1 MANQTENLRAEAG
14 RLPRSTSAG
23 LATALLA
30 VILIGALAWR
40 SLEQVSEANFWV
52 THTQEV
58 LQVTFNLLNVVTDA
72 ETSNRTYLLTHDE
85 TYLKG
90 YDDGIVVVPT
100 EIAHFRQLTLDNK
113 PQTERADRL
122 QALID
127 KRFTQLHNTINLAK
141 AGKWDESRETV
152 LTGFGRE
159 TMRQIR
165 QLVKEMQDDERALLV
180 IRQAAFQ
187 KTSSVS
193 TTISLGG
200 AAFLF
205 ILLLVAIVLVRRDF
219 LSRGMEAWLRTGE
232 NGFVGKLP
240 GEQNTQVL
248 AHSALDYLGDYL
260 GAAVGAAYVA
270 EPDGTLVRKATY
282 AFTPAPAD
290 RDTFKPR
297 EGFVGQAAAEKRM
310 LHVSDVPRDYVRA
323 SSGLGEHPVRE
334 LLVIPAMVDNQVTAV
349 LELGF
354 FRGVQKPDR
363 DLAEITGEP
372 LSIALRTAQYRARL
386 EALLEETQRQS
397 EELQTQQEELRVSNE
412 ELEEQSRAL
421 RESQARL
428 EMQQSD
434 LAQSNAQLE
443 LQKAQVE
450 TAQKVL
456 SNKNAELMSANQ
468 YKSEFLANMSHEL
481 RTPLNSSLILAKLLS
496 ENRTG
501 NLTEE
506 QIKFAETIYG
516 AGNDLLNLINDILD
530 LSKIEA
536 GKMEVRAERIGM
548 HGLADNLRKQFQPVA
563 DQKRLRFVNTVEGS
577 APPDMETD
585 GQRMQQILKNLL
597 SNAFKFTDAGE
608 VSFRVTGASTAES
621 EQVFFEVKD
630 SGIGIAAENQDL
642 VFDAF
647 KQVEGTSS
655 RKYGGTGLGL
665 SISRDLAR
673 LLGGDITLT
682 SAPGKGSIFTLTLPR
697 KYVPATA
704 EERAQQAKPR
714 SAPPPPERPARAEQA
729 LAAMQAMVPQHSSD
743 NSRRI
748 LLVEDDP
755 GFAEAVVAIAR
766 ELEFDC
772 LVATTA
778 DAGFE
783 LALREQPSG
792 IVLDVRL
799 PDHSGLSVLDRL
811 KRNAKTRHIPVHVVS
826 GADYTQ
832 AALEMGAVGYGLKPI
847 ARDDLTSALRALV
860 TKSEQKGRRVLI
872 VEDDAVQRDSL
883 GKLLAS
889 EGVQIVVAGTAAEA
903 QGLLRQT
910 TFDCMV
916 LDLSLPDQSGYQ
928 LLETMAKDEEL
939 AFPPVIVYTGR
950 SLDRDE
956 EEKLRRFSRSIIIK
970 GARSPERLLDEVTLF
985 LHQVETKMPPER
997 QRMLKEARDRETLF
1011 EGRRILLVED
1021 DVRNIFALS
1030 RVLEPKGAQV
1040 EIARN
1045 GLEALDHL
1053 AKKPGVDL
1061 VLMDIMMPEMD
1072 GFTAMREIRKNA
1084 EWTRLPI
1091 IALTAKAMRDD
1102 QEKCMEAGANDYVAK
1117 PIDVDKLLSL
1127 LRVWLPR

>member
-1 MANQTENLRAEAG
+1 MAATQTENTRAEAG
-14 RLPRSTSAG
+14 QLPRSTSAG

-30 VILIGALAWR
+30 ILLIGVLAWR
-40 SLEQVSEANFWV
+40 SLEQVSQANTWV
-52 THTQEV
+52 AHTQDVLEV
-58 LQVTFNLLNVVTDA
+58 TANLLNLMVDA
-72 ETSNRTYLLTHDE
+72 ETGERGYLLTRDE
-85 TYLKG
+85 KYLQP
-90 YDDGIVVVPT
+90 YETSITAMPQELT
-100 EIAHFRQLTLDNK
+100 HFRSLTVDNG
-113 PQTERADRL
+113 PQTQRADRL
-122 QALID
+122 RDLLD
-127 KRFTQLHNTINLAK
+127 RRNGQLRNTVTLCHS
-141 AGKWDESRETV
+141 GKWDEAREQINS
-152 LTGFGRE
+152 GAGRE
-159 TMRQIR
+159 TMLQIR
-165 QLVKEMQDDERALLV
+165 AVVKEMQDEERRLLA
-180 IRQAAFQ
+180 IRQADFQ
-187 KTSSVS
+187 RTSNIS
-193 TTISLGG
+193 TAISLGG

-205 ILLLVAIVLVRRDF
+205 VLLLLAIVLVRRDF
-219 LSRGMEAWLRTGE
+219 LARGMEAWLRTGE
-232 NGFVGKLP
+232 NGFVNKLP
-240 GEQNTQVL
+240 GEQDAQVL
-248 AHSALDYLGDYL
+248 SQSALDYLCDYL
-260 GAAVGAAYVA
+260 GATAGAAYVA
-270 EPDGTLVRKATY
+270 EPDGTLIRRATF
-282 AFTPAPAD
+282 AWTPAAGE
-290 RDTFKPR
+290 REVFKPR
-297 EGFVGQAAAEKRM
+297 EGFIGQAAWEKRL
-310 LHVSDVPRDYVRA
+310 LHIGDVPRDYAKA
-323 SSGLGEHPVRE
+323 SSGLGEHVVRE
-334 LLVIPAMVDNQVTAV
+334 LLIAPAMVDGLVTAV

-354 FRGVQKPDR
+354 FRTVQRHDR
-363 DLAEITGEP
+363 DLLELSGEP

-386 EALLEETQRQS
+386 EALLEETQRQA

-443 LQKAQVE
+443 LQKSQVE

-456 SNKNAELMSANQ
+456 TRKNEELMQADQ

-501 NLTEE
+501 NLTVE
-506 QIKFAETIYG
+506 QVKFADTIYG

-536 GKMEVRAERIGM
+536 GKMEVRAERIG
-548 HGLADNLRKQFQPVA
+548 LQALVETLRRQFQPVA
-563 DQKRLRFVNTVEGS
+563 DQKRLRLVTTIAES

-585 GQRMQQILKNLL
+585 AQRLQQILKNLL

-608 VSFRVTGASTAES
+608 ISLRIAGDS
-621 EQVFFEVKD
+621 ERLSFEVKD
-630 SGIGIAAENQDL
+630 SGIGIAQENHGL

-673 LLGGDITLT
+673 LLGGDIALT
-682 SAPGKGSIFTLTLPR
+682 SSAGKGSTFTLELPR
-697 KYVPATA
+697 KHAASTQTRQQP
-704 EERAQQAKPR
+704 ERQTPT
-714 SAPPPPERPARAEQA
+714 PPPPARPARAAQT
-729 LAAMQAMVPQHSSD
+729 LAAAQVSTAENGAAV

-748 LLVEDDP
+748 LVIEDDQ
-755 GFAEAVVAIAR
+755 GFSDAVVSIAK
-766 ELEFDC
+766 ELDFDC
-772 LVATTA
+772 LVANTA
-778 DAGFE
+778 DGGFE
-783 LALREQPSG
+783 LALHEQPSG

-832 AALEMGAVGYGLKPI
+832 AALQMGAVGYALKPV
-847 ARDDLTSALRALV
+847 ARSELTNALRQLV
-860 TKSEQKGRRVLI
+860 TKAEQKGRRILI

-883 GKLLAS
+883 SKLLSS
-889 EGVQIVVAGTAAEA
+889 EGVQIIVAGTAAEA
-903 QGLLRQT
+903 SEKLRQT

-950 SLDRDE
+950 SLDREE
-956 EEKLRRFSRSIIIK
+956 EEKLRRFSSSIIIK

-997 QRMLKEARDRETLF
+997 QRMLKEARDRESLF

-1030 RVLEPKGAQV
+1030 SVLEPKGAQV

-1045 GLEALDHL
+1045 GREALDHL
-1053 AKKPGVDL
+1053 LQKPGVDL

-1072 GFTAMREIRKNA
+1072 GYTAMREIRKNA
-1084 EWTRLPI
+1084 EWTKLPI

-1102 QEKCMEAGANDYVAK
+1102 QEKCMDAGANDYVAK